1 MSQNNKN
8 CTSCE
13 YFSPNQC
20 NRFPPMIY
28 KFGDQTAKHPQV
40 DPNDYCGEF
49 KLKESLKPVFV
60 EVKLAKNV
68 KKGNK
73 FNQ

>member
-1 MSQNNKN
+1 
-8 CTSCE
+8 
-13 YFSPNQC
+13 
-20 NRFPPMIY
+20 MIY